1 MTFETCVQ
9 PHCNGANRKA
19 KDIWILVLVSLPMY
33 PNELKIEISDNKKER
48 DERVQISEWTV
59 LMAHRMENNMALLK
73 MGKIEAQTSYR
84 VITRTNCL
92 DTERLIS
99 FLSS

>member
-33 PNELKIEISDNKKER
+33 PNELKIEIIDDKKEH
-48 DERVQISEWTV
+48 DEMKKN
-59 LMAHRMENNMALLK
+59 L
-73 MGKIEAQTSYR
+73 
-84 VITRTNCL
+84 C
-92 DTERLIS
+92 
-99 FLSS
+99 